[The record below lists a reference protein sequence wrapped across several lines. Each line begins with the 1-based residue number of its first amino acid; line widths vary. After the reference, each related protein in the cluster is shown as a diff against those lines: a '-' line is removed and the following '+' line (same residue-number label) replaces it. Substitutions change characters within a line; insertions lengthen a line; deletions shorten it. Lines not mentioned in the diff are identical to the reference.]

1 MSSTTRHSIPD
12 PTRFAPG
19 GPGQV
24 LVLFALSV
32 FVILVVA
39 ALAFDAGTVL
49 VERRDQQNAA
59 DAAALAGAR
68 YAFDA
73 DCEAPDWTC
82 LAAREAALRIARV
95 NGFDDVDP
103 NEVVQVHIPA
113 IHGRYI
119 GMPHFVEVEIDSTR
133 ASIFAG
139 VIGKTTWDVGAFAV
153 ATPAQNPTF
162 PFSMIALNR
171 TACNAIQVTGGGVV
185 EAFDNIQSNSNGTEC
200 GSGIGFLRTGGST
213 INVIADDATCRS
225 AGLIQD
231 RGSGSMTC
239 TPVQNSFALPD
250 PLLGLPAPAKPGL
263 AAPMVHVGTAVLP
276 GDGYPKSCPGDT
288 DSPPDEATPSLCK
301 LAQTGAWDG
310 QSWILYPGLYPGGL
324 EITANTTAYLMPGLY
339 WIGGGGLRVAT
350 GGTIMSISTE
360 VDATANPGDATWGGG
375 VLLYNSF
382 LPVPGG
388 EGGNINFDGSS
399 ATLLL
404 KMLCTGGPGQAIP
417 PETGCLEPPDES
429 NPNHIYDSMS
439 IFQNRSLTNSITLNG
454 SASGAEVEG
463 IIYAPGGIVTL
474 NGNGGLLVV
483 DQIIADQFNVM
494 GNSGTIRV
502 LKRAGLDAVITAAGL
517 VD

>member
-1 MSSTTRHSIPD
+1 MSSTTSDSIVGRAQARRAG
-12 PTRFAPG
+12 T
-19 GPGQV
+19 GQV

-68 YAFDA
+68 YAFDP

-95 NGFDDVDP
+95 NGFDDADP
-103 NEVVQVHIPA
+103 TEVVQVHIPA

-139 VIGKTTWDVGAFAV
+139 VIGRTTWDVGAFAV

-185 EAFDNIQSNSNGTEC
+185 EAFDNIQSNSNGTDC
-200 GSGIGFLRTGGST
+200 GSGVGFLRAGGST

-231 RGSGSMTC
+231 QGSGSMTC
-239 TPVQNSFALPD
+239 TPVQNSFPLPD
-250 PLLGLPAPAKPGL
+250 PLLGLAAPPQPAL
-263 AAPMVHVGTAVLP
+263 AAPMVHVGTTVLP
-276 GDGYPKSCPGDT
+276 GDGFPKSCPGDT
-288 DSPPDEATPSLCK
+288 NSPPNAATPALCK
-301 LAQTGAWDG
+301 LAQTGAWSG
-310 QSWILYPGLYPGGL
+310 QSWILHPGLYPGGL
-324 EITANTTAYLMPGLY
+324 EITANTTAYLMPGVY

-350 GGTIMSISTE
+350 GGAIMSIATE
-360 VDATANPGDATWGGG
+360 ADAKPNPADATWGGG

-382 LPVPGG
+382 LPVAGG
-388 EGGNINFDGSS
+388 AGGDVVFDGSS

-404 KMLCTGGPGQAIP
+404 KMLDL
-417 PETGCLEPPDES
+417 PETD
-429 NPNHIYDSMS
+429 PNRIYNTMS
-439 IFQNRSLTNSITLNG
+439 IFQDRALANSITLNG
-454 SASGAEVEG
+454 SASGAEVGG
-463 IIYAPGGIVTL
+463 IVYAPGGIVTL
-474 NGNGGLLVV
+474 NGNGGTLIV

-494 GNSGTIRV
+494 GNSGTIKA
-502 LKRAGLDAVITAAGL
+502 LKRVGLDAVITAAGL